1 MEFSIIDFF
10 IGFTL
15 LNGMAHI
22 VIGSVKVRF
31 FGLFGFSDF
40 SNFCYGS
47 LNVTIALVLFQVQ
60 YGLSSITNH
69 GMVLGSLAMLLIYL
83 GTGRF
88 FYNKFQEN

>member
-31 FGLFGFSDF
+31 LSLFGFS
-40 SNFCYGS
+40 NFANFIYGL
-47 LNVTIALVLFQVQ
+47 LNVIIGLVLFQIQ

-69 GMVLGSLAMLLIYL
+69 GMVLGALLMIIIYL
-83 GTGRF
+83 STGRF
-88 FYNKFQEN
+88 FFNKFKE